1 MPGRYA
7 GGFGASIALHAAL
20 AAWLAWPASLPAGGP
35 IAAPETS
42 TQVVLVAPN
51 EDANYPGLKP
61 LDPRDADWTPDPI
74 ANKEEFAIADLQRIG
89 AHYQVLFPFVSPGL
103 AIDALFPTLR
113 KTPQLVFENPFA
125 PRGDATEPSRKG
137 ALRLSPAALQA
148 LVDKSW
154 SRGNRWQAFRPIRE
168 LALEHDA
175 ADDSVARL
183 VRLYREQNALQPYAD
198 GPIRDLRLWAQL
210 GLAADHAAFIG
221 FIRQY
226 AARNPSSKVTT
237 ELLFLLDTI
246 VQANEDAL
254 AVLVETDQPDD
265 LAWTRQTNARAYLL
279 AHHIQRHYARAL
291 VRLRLISRTAVE
303 AYHAEVRLA
312 ILSGILQTTPDG
324 YRANDARFLIGA
336 IHWRQ
341 NRPGPALRVW
351 RALTAP
357 GDDSYATAITRIRA
371 AIEASRVDGRNIE
384 YILKN
389 EQGRWLAFSDDRL
402 RRFGYRFDTF

>member
-1 MPGRYA
+1 MRGRYA

-20 AAWLAWPASLPAGGP
+20 AAWLAWPPDVPPPSSADAT
-35 IAAPETS
+35 A

-51 EDANYPGLKP
+51 EDRNFPGLKP
-61 LDPRDADWTPDPI
+61 LDPRDTEWTPDPI

-113 KTPQLVFENPFA
+113 TTPQLVFENPFE
-125 PRGDATEPSRKG
+125 PGDGAEASRRG
-137 ALRLSPAALQA
+137 ALRLSAAALQA

-154 SRGNRWQAFRPIRE
+154 SRGNRWQAFVPIRE
-168 LALEHDA
+168 LAREHDA
-175 ADDSVARL
+175 DDDGVARL

-246 VQANEDAL
+246 VQGNEDAL
-254 AVLVETDQPDD
+254 AVLVETDQPGD
-265 LAWTRQTNARAYLL
+265 LAWTRETNPRAYLL
-279 AHHIQRHYARAL
+279 ARHIQRHYARAL
-291 VRLRLISRTAVE
+291 VKLRLTTRAGIE
-303 AYHAEVRLA
+303 AYHADVRLA
-312 ILSGILQTTPDG
+312 ILTGLLQTTPDG
-324 YRANDARFLIGA
+324 YRVNDARFLIGA

-341 NRPGPALRVW
+341 NRPNAALRVW
-351 RALTAP
+351 SRLTPPA
-357 GDDSYATAITRIRA
+357 DDTYATAISRIRA
-371 AIEASRVDGRNIE
+371 ALDAPRPAARDIEFILRNE
-384 YILKN
+384 M
-389 EQGRWLAFSDDRL
+389 GRWLAFSDDRL